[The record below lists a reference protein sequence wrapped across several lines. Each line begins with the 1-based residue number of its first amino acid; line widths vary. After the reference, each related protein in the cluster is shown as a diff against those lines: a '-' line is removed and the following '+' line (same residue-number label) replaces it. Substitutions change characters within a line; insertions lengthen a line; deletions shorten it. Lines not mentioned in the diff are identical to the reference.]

1 MFNFLGQ
8 GIILGLYSAFLPGP
22 FQAFLLSQILKNGW
36 KRSLPLAFIPL
47 FSDGP
52 IMLTLFFVIS
62 QLPDWFTSALRIFGG
77 LFILYLAWDAF
88 RTSQKLETAPLV
100 VDQNTGSKNGFLKGI
115 TMNLLN
121 PNVTIFWGTIGVPT
135 ILSGWEISPITGIA
149 FVIGFYGTMLPS
161 IMAWIAI
168 FGTLGNLKPVVKK
181 YIAYAIVGLMCIVG
195 LSMFINGANE
205 LLILSRL

>member
-77 LFILYLAWDAF
+77 LFILYLAYDAF
-88 RTSQKLETAPLV
+88 RTSRKMENAPLV
-100 VDQNTGSKNGFLKGI
+100 AEQGVVTNNGFLKGI
-115 TMNLLN
+115 TMNLLTRMYTFFGERLVF
-121 PNVTIFWGTIGVPT
+121 PR
-135 ILSGWEISPITGIA
+135 
-149 FVIGFYGTMLPS
+149 FYPAGKFLPPP
-161 IMAWIAI
+161 A
-168 FGTLGNLKPVVKK
+168 LPL
-181 YIAYAIVGLMCIVG
+181 
-195 LSMFINGANE
+195 
-205 LLILSRL
+205 